1 MPIAFRCTGC
11 RCRIHV
17 AQRRAGTSVPCPRCR
32 TRVVVPATSEAA
44 EPTALEGPGVE
55 RSLASLQRAAGG
67 SFAEESFEIPPGTE
81 AEAVAAARRR
91 DHSQGR
97 VTLPRWAIYAGI
109 AAFPAVAAAAFL
121 CGCLW
126 MAAGRR

>member
-11 RCRIHV
+11 RCRLHV
-17 AQRRAGTSVPCPRCR
+17 AERRAGTSVCCPRCR

-44 EPTALEGPGVE
+44 PPTALEGAGVE
-55 RSLASLQRAAGG
+55 RSLATLQRGAGG
-67 SFAEESFEIPPGTE
+67 SFAEESFEIPPATE
-81 AEAVAAARRR
+81 SEAAADTCRR
-91 DHSQGR
+91 DHSQGG
-97 VTLPRWAIYAGI
+97 VTLPRWAIYAGV
-109 AAFPAVAAAAFL
+109 AAFPAVAAIAFL